1 LARGNMKRVTVLL
14 PDDVHLELKLHT
26 VKKMK
31 TLNDCFLEAIEM
43 YMHQSNLIAPEEPT
57 VEL

>member
-1 LARGNMKRVTVLL
+1 MKRVTVLL

-26 VKKMK
+26 VKKK
-31 TLNDCFLEAIEM
+31 TTLNDCFLEAIEL
-43 YMHQSNLIAPEEPT
+43 YMHHRCNSVVPEDPT